1 VRHAIAAADRDVAEI
16 GAKLPASTLVAVA
29 AVYWIGLALGLGV
42 SVGILFAGLLA
53 SGRAGIA
60 AAVVGAAAAG
70 AALGFLVSG
79 SGEAIAG
86 AVGGVAGAGGS
97 AAVVRGALRR
107 GGVRGATA
115 ALIGV
120 AALVCALLALVPFL
134 GYLEAVVLPA
144 LGVRVRR
151 QEGDRY
157 AGLRILARD

>member
-1 VRHAIAAADRDVAEI
+1 VEI
-16 GAKLPASTLVAVA
+16 VGKLPASTLVAVA

-42 SVGILFAGLLA
+42 SVGVLFAGFLA

-86 AVGGVAGAGGS
+86 AIGGVAGAGGS
-97 AAVVRGALRR
+97 ATVVRGALRR

-115 ALIGV
+115 ALIGI
-120 AALVCALLALVPFL
+120 AAVVCALLALVPLL
-134 GYLEAVVLPA
+134 GYVEALVVPA
-144 LGVRVRR
+144 LGARVRR
-151 QEGDRY
+151 REGERY

>member
-1 VRHAIAAADRDVAEI
+1 VRQAIAAADRDVVEI
-16 GAKLPASTLVAVA
+16 VGKLAASTLGAVA

-60 AAVVGAAAAG
+60 AAIVAAAAGG

-79 SGEAIAG
+79 
-86 AVGGVAGAGGS
+86 VAGAGGG

-115 ALIGV
+115 ALIGA

-134 GYLEAVVLPA
+134 GYVEAVLLPA
-144 LGVRVRR
+144 LGARVRR
-151 QEGDRY
+151 READRY